1 MKQWEREGAAGKKQR
16 LFATRK
22 VVSRGKEEIEYG
34 ISIILDHI
42 YFTGASQH
50 NPGIS
55 VLQEGKYLKNKGG

>member
-1 MKQWEREGAAGKKQR
+1 M
-16 LFATRK
+16 
-22 VVSRGKEEIEYG
+22 SRGKEEIEYG

-55 VLQEGKYLKNKGG
+55 VLQEGKYLKTRGDKT